1 MTRAHFDIYAPVG
14 GHGLPDRPRP
24 VAKVE
29 ITEAT
34 FAEFNA
40 GIARARK
47 AAQQLNR
54 RREEEERQT
63 PPAPSPS

>member
-24 VAKVE
+24 VAKVAL
-29 ITEAT
+29 TNDD
-34 FAEFNA
+34 FAEHNA

>member
-34 FAEFNA
+34 SPSSTPASHA
-40 GIARARK
+40 HARRPSSSTAAAKRK
-47 AAQQLNR
+47 SD
-54 RREEEERQT
+54 QT